1 METSLMKHIFI
12 VDDDIHI
19 GNMLEEALQREGY
32 KVSRAYSGTEALLVL
47 STQTP
52 DLILLDLMLPGLN
65 GEEVLPKIQGI
76 PVIILSARSETDH
89 KVQLLLDGACDYIT
103 KPFDLPELLARI
115 TVQLRNTSSRLAVR
129 HILTFQ
135 EIKLNTETHR
145 VSVQE
150 RPVKL
155 TKTEYAILKL
165 LMERPSQVMTKSAL
179 LEQISEDTPDCMESS
194 LKVHI
199 SNLRKKLKA
208 ITDKDYIE
216 AVWGIGFKMKED

>member
-1 METSLMKHIFI
+1 MKHIFI

-115 TVQLRNTSSRLAVR
+115 TVQLRNTSPRLTVR
-129 HILTFQ
+129 HMLTFQ
-135 EIKLNTETHR
+135 EIELNTETHR

-150 RPVKL
+150 HPVKL

>member
-1 METSLMKHIFI
+1 MKHIFI

-19 GNMLEEALQREGY
+19 GNMLEEVLQREGY

-103 KPFDLPELLARI
+103 KPFDLTELLARI
-115 TVQLRNTSSRLAVR
+115 TVQLRNASSQPILR
-129 HILTFQ
+129 HTLTFQ
-135 EIKLNTETHR
+135 EINLNAETHS
-145 VSVQE
+145 VSVQD

-155 TKTEYAILKL
+155 TRTEYAILKL
-165 LMERPSQVMTKSAL
+165 LMENPSQVITKSVL
-179 LEQISEDTPDCMESS
+179 LDRISEDTPDCMESS